1 MSEAKVIEEKEIMTM
16 AQAARDKVARIF
28 LHWTGGHYGVNED
41 AYHLCVDKDGQVY
54 ANCSEFTEKKA
65 HTWLRNSGSMA
76 VSLLCGCDGNCWPPG
91 NGKNRDDGKTGGH
104 SL

>member
-1 MSEAKVIEEKEIMTM
+1 MSEAKVIEEKEILTM
-16 AQAARDKVARIF
+16 ARAARDKVARIF
-28 LHWTGGHYGVNED
+28 LHWSGGHYGVNED

-54 ANCSEFTEKKA
+54 ANCSDFSEKKA

-91 NGKNRDDGKTGGH
+91 NGKR
-104 SL
+104 